1 MVSGARGN
9 AESGDS
15 AKMYGSAVPPAAPTN
30 LPTPP
35 VTQPVSLLGKLI
47 IFLLLVFFFCP
58 FKFGLDDL
66 KWFVQ
71 FHFTRRHLH
80 GCHYGPVVFSKT
92 FSSAHVNLIQK
103 KSIKVI
109 SMKEMVICS

>member
-15 AKMYGSAVPPAAPTN
+15 AKMYGSAGPPAAPTN

-47 IFLLLVFFFCP
+47 ILLLLLFFPLQVWLFKNTVNFGNVIPNSVF
-58 FKFGLDDL
+58 L
-66 KWFVQ
+66 
-71 FHFTRRHLH
+71 
-80 GCHYGPVVFSKT
+80 
-92 FSSAHVNLIQK
+92 
-103 KSIKVI
+103 
-109 SMKEMVICS
+109 

>member
-15 AKMYGSAVPPAAPTN
+15 VKMYGSAVPPAAPTN

-47 IFLLLVFFFCP
+47 IFLLLVFFAP
-58 FKFGLDDL
+58 SSLAWKILSG
-66 KWFVQ
+66 FVQ
-71 FHFTRRHLH
+71 FYFTRRHLH

-103 KSIKVI
+103 IKVI
-109 SMKEMVICS
+109 SMKEMVTCS